1 MRKILILFL
10 VALMS
15 SGASAQRR
23 RRVKTP
29 PPPTPEELAE
39 QVRKENYERKL
50 QVIERVT
57 FIDSMLLSKKEVINA
72 LSLGNE
78 NGSVHACSDFFG
90 KSGQDTCD
98 CSLFQTQL
106 GDKII
111 YAQPGQDAV
120 LNLYASEMIEG
131 KWTPPVLLPG
141 LKDSVDQNYPFM
153 MSDGVTLYYAS
164 KDESGLG
171 GYDIF
176 MTRWDADEQRFLKPE
191 NIGMPFNS
199 EANDYLYVVDEFNQL
214 GWFVTDRGHSE
225 DTVCIYCFIP
235 NESRRIYNANELGRD
250 TLVALANINSIKETW
265 TDMSAVNAAMER
277 LDTFKNHVKKTRKAD
292 FYFIVNDKIIYTTLS
307 QFRHSES
314 IKLAEQ
320 WIAKTKEKED
330 VSRQLETMRKQY
342 MVSDAAVKAAMKPK
356 LVSLELQYEQLI
368 PVISLLEKEIRTYEQ
383 R

>member
-10 VALMS
+10 FALIS
-15 SGASAQRR
+15 LGVSAQRR

-29 PPPTPEELAE
+29 PHPTPEELAE
-39 QVRKENYERKL
+39 QARKENYERKL
-50 QVIERVT
+50 QVIEKVT
-57 FIDSMLLSKKEVINA
+57 FIDSVLIGKKEVMNA

-78 NGSVHACSDFFG
+78 NGSVQTCSDFFG

-98 CSLFQTQL
+98 CALFKSQL

-111 YAQPGQDAV
+111 YAQPGMDAI
-120 LNLYASEMIEG
+120 LHLYASEMIEG
-131 KWTPPVLLPG
+131 KWTAPTLLPG
-141 LKDSVDQNYPFM
+141 LNDSVDHNYPFM

-214 GWFVTDRGHSE
+214 GWFVTDRGLSG
-225 DTVCIYCFIP
+225 DTVCMYCFIP

-250 TLVALANINSIKETW
+250 TLVALANIHSIKETW
-265 TDMSAVNAAMER
+265 TDVSAVNAALER
-277 LDTFKNHVKKTRKAD
+277 LDTFRNHVKNTRKAD
-292 FYFIVNDKIIYTTLS
+292 FHFIVNDKIIYTTLS

-314 IKLAEQ
+314 ARLAKQ
-320 WIAKTKEKED
+320 WIAKTKEKGD
-330 VSRQLETMRKQY
+330 VSRQLEAMRKQY
-342 MVSDAAVKAAMKPK
+342 LASDAAAKAAMKPK
-356 LVSLELQYEQLI
+356 LVSLEQQYEQLI
-368 PVISLLEKEIRTYEQ
+368 PAISLLEKEIRTYEQ